1 MAFEKEII
9 LIIAVSALLIYLFA
23 TKDNPYVPINERP
36 KPWKSKRRVIN
47 YYGWKGP
54 MFIED
59 FDGGC
64 NPKCVSNTLEQE
76 NPLME
81 NVPVSRPNPY
91 INSPGSKPCVVPK
104 YNTNNKAMKYC
115 HRVARDK
122 CRTPTLTSEQDWY
135 NEYHNSTYKMTG
147 PKDEGSLCR
156 PPNWRLGDPG
166 NYRQATNNNLDAPSN
181 LKCGGAEGSA
191 RGRNKEFCAPK
202 DRVSPVCYVRS
213 LNDCLDEM
221 MPDRN

>member
-1 MAFEKEII
+1 MPFEKEII
-9 LIIAVSALLIYLFA
+9 LVIITSALLIYLFA

-59 FDGGC
+59 FSNFTTD
-64 NPKCVSNTLEQE
+64 NPYNET
-76 NPLME
+76 
-81 NVPVSRPNPY
+81 VPVSRPNPY
-91 INSPGSKPCVVPK
+91 INPHDSSGCVVPK
-104 YNTNNKAMKYC
+104 YNTNNEVMKYC
-115 HRVARDK
+115 HRAARDK

-147 PKDEGSLCR
+147 PSDKGSLCR
-156 PPNWRLGDPG
+156 SPNWRLGDPG
-166 NYRQATNNNLDAPSN
+166 NFRQATNNNLDAPNN

-191 RGRNKEFCAPK
+191 RGRNKEFCAPR
-202 DRVSPVCYVRS
+202 DRVSPVCYTEN
-213 LNDCLDEM
+213 LNMCLDEM
-221 MPDRN
+221 MPDRK